1 MTCRDWRRSGGA
13 IFRIEPLIRI
23 APFLTIDPRD
33 IEENFMR
40 ASGPGGQNVN
50 KVSTAVELRLD
61 TMRLGLP
68 DDMQA
73 RLAIQAGRQLTEAG
87 WLIVTS
93 QKTRSQERNRADA
106 LEKLVALLRE
116 AAQRPRR
123 RIATRPTKAS
133 KQRRLEAK
141 TRRSRTKTLRREK
154 PSHD

>member
-1 MTCRDWRRSGGA
+1 M
-13 IFRIEPLIRI
+13 IRI
-23 APFLTIDPRD
+23 APFLILDPRD

-61 TMRLGLP
+61 TYKLELP
-68 DDMQA
+68 DDMRA
-73 RLAIQAGRQLTEAG
+73 RLAVQAGRQLTEAG

-106 LEKLVALLRE
+106 LDKLVALLRE
-116 AAQRPRR
+116 AAKRPRR
-123 RIATRPTKAS
+123 RIATRPTKS
-133 KQRRLEAK
+133 SK
-141 TRRSRTKTLRREK
+141 TRRLDAKARHSRTKSLRREK

>member
-1 MTCRDWRRSGGA
+1 M
-13 IFRIEPLIRI
+13 IRI
-23 APFLTIDPRD
+23 APFLAIDPRD
-33 IEENFMR
+33 IEESFMR

-61 TMRLGLP
+61 TMKLQMP
-68 DDMQA
+68 DDMRA
-73 RLAIQAGRQLTEAG
+73 RLVNMAGRQLTEAG

-133 KQRRLEAK
+133 KTRRLDAK
-141 TRRSRTKTLRREK
+141 ARHSRTKSLRRQK
-154 PSHD
+154 PAHD

>member
-1 MTCRDWRRSGGA
+1 M
-13 IFRIEPLIRI
+13 IRI
-23 APFLTIDPRD
+23 APFILLDPRD
-33 IEENFMR
+33 IEESFTR

-61 TMRLGLP
+61 TSRLSLP
-68 DDMQA
+68 DDMRE
-73 RLAIQAGRQLTEAG
+73 RLSVRAGRQLTDAG

-106 LEKLVALLRE
+106 MEKLVSLLRE

-133 KQRRLEAK
+133 KTRRLDSKA
-141 TRRSRTKTLRREK
+141 RRSQTKSLRRQK

>member
-1 MTCRDWRRSGGA
+1 V
-13 IFRIEPLIRI
+13 IRI
-23 APFLTIDPRD
+23 APFLVLDPRG

-61 TMRLGLP
+61 TNTLNLP
-68 DDMQA
+68 DDMRA
-73 RLAIQAGRQLTEAG
+73 RLAVAAGRQLTEAG

-133 KQRRLEAK
+133 KTRRLDAK
-141 TRRSRTKTLRREK
+141 ARHSRTKSMRRVK
-154 PSHD
+154 PTHD

>member
-1 MTCRDWRRSGGA
+1 M
-13 IFRIEPLIRI
+13 IRI
-23 APFLTIDPRD
+23 APFILLDPRD
-33 IEENFMR
+33 IEESFTR

-61 TMRLGLP
+61 TTKLSLPEDMRE
-68 DDMQA
+68 
-73 RLAIQAGRQLTEAG
+73 RLSVRAGRQLTDAG

-106 LEKLVALLRE
+106 MEKLVSLLRK

-133 KQRRLEAK
+133 KTRRLDSKA
-141 TRRSRTKTLRREK
+141 RRSQTKSLRRQK

>member
-1 MTCRDWRRSGGA
+1 M
-13 IFRIEPLIRI
+13 IRI
-23 APFLTIDPRD
+23 APFLFLDPRD

-50 KVSTAVELRLD
+50 KVLTAVELRLD
-61 TMRLGLP
+61 TNKLNLPEDMRARLGL
-68 DDMQA
+68 
-73 RLAIQAGRQLTEAG
+73 QAGRQLTEAG

-106 LEKLVALLRE
+106 LEKLVTLLRQ

-133 KQRRLEAK
+133 KTRRLDAK
-141 TRRSRTKTLRREK
+141 ARHSRTKSLRRVK
-154 PSHD
+154 PAHD

>member
-1 MTCRDWRRSGGA
+1 M
-13 IFRIEPLIRI
+13 IRI
-23 APFLTIDPRD
+23 APFLFLDPRD

-61 TMRLGLP
+61 TTKLGLP
-68 DDMQA
+68 DDMRE
-73 RLAIQAGRQLTEAG
+73 RLATQAGRQLTEAG

-116 AAQRPRR
+116 AAKRPRR
-123 RIATRPTKAS
+123 RIATRPTRAS
-133 KQRRLEAK
+133 KVRRLDAK
-141 TRRSRTKTLRREK
+141 ARHSRTKSMRREK
-154 PSHD
+154 PTHD

>member
-1 MTCRDWRRSGGA
+1 M
-13 IFRIEPLIRI
+13 IRI

-33 IEENFMR
+33 IEESFMR

-61 TMRLGLP
+61 TTRLGLP
-68 DDMQA
+68 DDMRA
-73 RLAIQAGRQLTEAG
+73 RLAMEAGRQLTEAG

-106 LEKLVALLRE
+106 LDKLVALLRE
-116 AAQRPRR
+116 AAKRPRR

-133 KQRRLEAK
+133 KVRRLDAK
-141 TRRSRTKTLRREK
+141 ARHSRTKSMRRVK